1 MQQRQAAARRHAAPG
16 RGLPARVARLCAR
29 SGDPLDLLEEVAAA
43 VRPEIPYA
51 VAGWLL
57 VDPDT
62 LLVTGV
68 YSEGITREQ
77 NLAVVR
83 LELTTDDVTKF
94 WELAATGVD
103 AASLWTATGGDLS
116 RSARWAGVYGPAGL
130 GDELRTVFRSG
141 GSTWG
146 HGCLTRAADDPP
158 FAPAEVALVA
168 RLCPHIGHGLRTRL
182 LLARDPR
189 PGPDR
194 SAPAVLVLADDGSV
208 VSATPQVEEW
218 LGPLDGET
226 LGTTIVLHEVAHQ
239 ARALVA
245 GGTGPPALARTRS
258 VSGRWLLARATVLDD
273 ARVAVV
279 LEPADG
285 GQLAPV
291 LLRLH
296 GLTEREREVTGL
308 LLTGMPSAAIAARLW
323 ITAETL
329 HSHVKSVYAK
339 LGVRSRP
346 ELAALAAPEPDV
358 RTAAPR

>member
-1 MQQRQAAARRHAAPG
+1 M
-16 RGLPARVARLCAR
+16 ARLCAR

-130 GDELRTVFRSG
+130 GDE
-141 GSTWG
+141 
-146 HGCLTRAADDPP
+146 
-158 FAPAEVALVA
+158 
-168 RLCPHIGHGLRTRL
+168 LRTRL